1 MTDDTDLSA
10 GDEFTADEAA
20 AFAAMERGEEPSA
33 ISTHDAPPASGEGAP
48 QAPAAAPAGEVAPD
62 QVVDP
67 EDENADDPE
76 ANRGRFVR
84 HGAFHKE
91 RARRKE
97 LETENTRLRDLHA
110 RGDERLRLLTQ
121 AMQQGAPQ
129 AQQQAAGQPQAQ
141 APAAPPNPEED
152 IFGYVKHLEAQLA
165 EVRGG
170 QQQMTAAQREEREFN
185 TTVTSYQ
192 ADIARFAQ
200 AEPAFVDAYRHL
212 IDSRMQELAFAG
224 VPQHELK
231 KAVEADELA
240 LVRAAIASGA
250 SPAERVFQMAKL
262 RGFAPK
268 APEPA
273 QTAAPAAP
281 PAESPA
287 DRAARV
293 QAGQQAAGRSL
304 SGAGGAPAAEMTMER
319 LAEMS
324 EAEFEAYANKN
335 PRALAALMGG

>member
-1 MTDDTDLSA
+1 MLDNDTDLST
-10 GDEFTADEAA
+10 GDAFTPEEAA
-20 AFAAMERGEEPSA
+20 AFEAMERGETLPAPGTE
-33 ISTHDAPPASGEGAP
+33 PPAGEAAP
-48 QAPAAAPAGEVAPD
+48 QPAAAAAQAGEVALD

-97 LETENTRLRDLHA
+97 LEAEVTRLRDMHT

-129 AQQQAAGQPQAQ
+129 AQQQAGQPQAQ
-141 APAAPPNPEED
+141 VEAVPDPEQD
-152 IFGYVKHLEAQLA
+152 IFGYAKHLEAKLA
-165 EVRGG
+165 RLEQG
-170 QQQMTAAQREEREFN
+170 QQQMTEAQREEREYSA
-185 TTVTSYQ
+185 TVGTYQ

-200 AEPAFVDAYRHL
+200 AEPAFADAYQHL
-212 IDSRMQELAFAG
+212 IRSRAQELEYAG
-224 VPQHELK
+224 VPQNQIS
-231 KAVEADELA
+231 AAIQADELA
-240 LVRAAIASGA
+240 LVRASLAAGV
-250 SPAERVFQMAKL
+250 SPAERVYQMAKL
-262 RGFAPK
+262 RGFTPK
-268 APEPA
+268 VAEPA
-273 QTAAPAAP
+273 QSAAPATP

-287 DRAARV
+287 DRAARI

-304 SGAGGAPAAEMTMER
+304 SGAGGAPAAEMTVER

-324 EAEFEAYANKN
+324 EAEFEAYVAQN
-335 PRALAALMGG
+335 PRRAAALMGG

>member
-1 MTDDTDLSA
+1 MTEDTDLST
-10 GDEFTADEAA
+10 GDAFTPEEAA
-20 AFAAMERGEEPSA
+20 AFEAMERGESLPAPSA
-33 ISTHDAPPASGEGAP
+33 EPPAGEPAP
-48 QAPAAAPAGEVAPD
+48 QAPAAAAQPGEVAPD

-67 EDENADDPE
+67 EGEGADDPE

-91 RARRKE
+91 RVRRKE
-97 LETENTRLRDLHA
+97 LEAEVGRLRDMHT

-141 APAAPPNPEED
+141 APAVPNPEED

-170 QQQMTAAQREEREFN
+170 QQQMTEAQREKQAFDD
-185 TTVTSYQ
+185 TVTSYR
-192 ADIARFAQ
+192 ADIGRFSQ
-200 AEPAFVDAYRHL
+200 SEPAFADAYQHL
-212 IDSRMQELAFAG
+212 IQSRAQELAFMG
-224 VPQHELK
+224 VPQHEIT
-231 KAVEADELA
+231 KAIQADELV
-240 LVRAAIASGA
+240 LVRDSLANGV

-262 RGFAPK
+262 RGFSPK

-273 QTAAPAAP
+273 PVAAAATP
-281 PAESPA
+281 PAESAA

-304 SGAGGAPAAEMTMER
+304 SGAGGAPAAEMTLER

-324 EAEFEAYANKN
+324 ESEFEAYAAQN
-335 PRALAALMGG
+335 PRRLAALMGG

>member
-1 MTDDTDLSA
+1 MTDDTDLST
-10 GDEFTADEAA
+10 GDAFTPEEAA
-20 AFAAMERGEEPSA
+20 AFEAMERGEALPAPIAE
-33 ISTHDAPPASGEGAP
+33 PPAGEPAP
-48 QAPAAAPAGEVAPD
+48 QAPAAAAQAGEVAPD

-67 EDENADDPE
+67 EAEDADDPE

-97 LETENTRLRDLHA
+97 LEAEVTRLRDMHT

-129 AQQQAAGQPQAQ
+129 AQQPAGQPQAQ
-141 APAAPPNPEED
+141 APAVPNPEED

-170 QQQMTAAQREEREFN
+170 QQQMTEAQRERQAFDD
-185 TTVTSYQ
+185 TVTSYQ
-192 ADIARFAQ
+192 ADIGRFSQ
-200 AEPAFVDAYRHL
+200 SEPAFADAYQHL
-212 IDSRMQELAFAG
+212 IRSRAQELLYAG
-224 VPQHELK
+224 VPQHEIT
-231 KAVEADELA
+231 KAIQADELA
-240 LVRAAIASGA
+240 LVRASLAAGV
-250 SPAERVFQMAKL
+250 SPAERVFQMAKI

-268 APEPA
+268 PTEPVATVAPA
-273 QTAAPAAP
+273 AAPA
-281 PAESPA
+281 ETPA

-293 QAGQQAAGRSL
+293 QAGPQAAGRSL

-319 LAEMS
+319 LVEMS